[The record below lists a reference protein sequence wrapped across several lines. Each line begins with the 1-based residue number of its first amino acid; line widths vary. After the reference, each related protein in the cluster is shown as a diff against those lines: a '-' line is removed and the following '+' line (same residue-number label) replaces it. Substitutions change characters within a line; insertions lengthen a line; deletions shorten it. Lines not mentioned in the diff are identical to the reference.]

1 MEIQKDV
8 GLRKYNTFQ
17 VEANAKYFL
26 QAKNLEDV
34 HEAIKFSTSEKLKV
48 LVLGAGSNI
57 LFTKDFEGLVIK
69 MELAGI
75 ETISENEKEII
86 LSVGAGVSW
95 ESFVDYCAAS
105 NYWGVENLA
114 LIPGSCGAA
123 PVQNIGAYGQEIK
136 NVFHEAIGISI
147 DTNSELKIS
156 KEESKLEYRNSV
168 FKSELKDKFVI
179 TSISFRLSKIP
190 NPIISYKAVTKEI
203 KKRSLES
210 PTAVDMSNI
219 IKAIRRSKLP
229 DPTVIGNAGSFFKN
243 PVVSN
248 QHFDKIRKKYPQII
262 FYPEDKEFIKIS
274 AGWLVENS
282 NWKGKRVGDAGVYE
296 DHALVLVNYGN
307 ASGRQIHNLAK
318 QIKLSVRDKFGIKL
332 DEEVNIL

>member
-1 MEIQKDV
+1 MEIKKDV
-8 GLRKYNTFQ
+8 GLKEYNSFH
-17 VEANAKYFL
+17 VDANAKYFFK
-26 QAKNLEDV
+26 AKNLEDV

-57 LFTKDFEGLVIK
+57 LFTKDYEGLVIK

-75 ETISENEKEII
+75 ETISENENEII

-95 ESFVDYCAAS
+95 ESFVDYCAAN

-136 NVFHEAIGISI
+136 NVFYEATGISI
-147 DTNSELKIS
+147 DTNSEIRIS
-156 KEESKLEYRNSV
+156 NEESKLEYRNSV

-179 TSISFRLSKIP
+179 TNIAFRLSKIP
-190 NPIISYKAVTKEI
+190 NPIISYKAVAKEI

-210 PTAVDMSNI
+210 PTAVDMTNI
-219 IKAIRRSKLP
+219 IKDIRRSKLP
-229 DPTVIGNAGSFFKN
+229 DPIVIGNAGSFFKN

-296 DHALVLVNYGN
+296 AHALVLVNYGN

>member
-1 MEIQKDV
+1 MEMQKDMA
-8 GLRKYNTFQ
+8 LKEYNTFH
-17 VEANAKYFL
+17 VDAVAKYFIKV
-26 QAKNLEDV
+26 KNLEDV
-34 HEAIKFSTSEKLKV
+34 HEVINFSSSKKLKI

-57 LFTKDFEGLVIK
+57 LFTKDFEGLIIK
-69 MELAGI
+69 IELDGI
-75 ETISENEKEII
+75 ELISENEDEII

-95 ESFVDYCAAS
+95 ESFVDYCTAR

-136 NVFHEAIGISI
+136 NVFHEACGISV
-147 DTNSELKIS
+147 DTNSEIRIS
-156 KEESKLEYRNSV
+156 RDESKLVYRNSI
-168 FKSELKDKFVI
+168 FKSDLKDRFMI
-179 TSISFRLSKIP
+179 TKVTFRLSKIP
-190 NPIISYKAVTKEI
+190 NPIMSYKAVVKEV
-203 KKRSLES
+203 KKRGLET

-219 IKAIRRSKLP
+219 IKDIRRSKLP
-229 DPTVIGNAGSFFKN
+229 DPSIIGNAGSFFKN
-243 PVVSN
+243 PIVSN
-248 QHFDKIRKKYPQII
+248 QHFDKIRKKYPQIV
-262 FYPEDKEFIKIS
+262 FYPEDKDFIKIS

-282 NWKGKRVGDAGVYE
+282 NWKGKRVGDAGVFE

-332 DEEVNIL
+332 DEEVNIV